1 MDPTADSPVASSSSG
16 ASVVT
21 STPTPSAAA
30 EEPAKAAAA
39 AAEAAAPPQEPPYP
53 LDDLEVKLRAH
64 LATTDVTSTTLKE
77 IRKQVSARGESES
90 ERSTGGCRGG
100 DTKFLVCTFYSFTP
114 FLNFVSRRSCVST
127 TT

>member
-1 MDPTADSPVASSSSG
+1 MDPTADSPVESSSSG

-21 STPTPSAAA
+21 SAAA
-30 EEPAKAAAA
+30 EEPAGGAA
-39 AAEAAAPPQEPPYP
+39 EPPYP

-64 LATTDVTSTTLKE
+64 LVTVDVTSTTLKE